1 MSNELP
7 PGLVID
13 KENQKLTIPFG
24 PIALTVTFEEW
35 DEFVEKIDDIDAI
48 LAVHLQTNA
57 YQCEACGAVNT
68 AGSEMESACVSTRAS
83 NKAI

>member
-1 MSNELP
+1 MSSETP

-13 KENQKLTIPFG
+13 KENKKLTIPFG

-35 DEFVEKIDDIDAI
+35 DEFVERIDDIDAI
-48 LAVHLQTNA
+48 LALQLQTNA

-68 AGSEMESACVSTRAS
+68 VTEFIEPEDGEF
-83 NKAI
+83 N